1 MIEFDFSG
9 RRRPKAAALSVAA
22 ALAGVL
28 LWASGPVAAGDAA
41 NPNVIVDDSALDSAA
56 GGGATGEVLPA
67 PARQPVSRLVTA
79 GQSAIEAATPPET
92 TSETT
97 YPAVPTT
104 PIESTGLD
112 GSQEPSTEATATPA
126 AGAAAEGEA
135 SPTPAATAES
145 ATPAEGSAPAAAA
158 DTQTAEGTPPAT
170 EAAPEQTAARP
181 PIDGMVR
188 LTFEPESRTL
198 SDAAKSALAP
208 LLEKLKT
215 DYMLRLQILA
225 YAGGDDDAATHAR
238 GVSLAR
244 ALAMRDYL
252 TAEGITV
259 ERMEIK
265 ALGNAAQ
272 EEPADRVDLVPLTE

>member
-9 RRRPKAAALSVAA
+9 RRRPMVPALSVAA
-22 ALAGVL
+22 ALAGAL
-28 LWASGPVAAGDAA
+28 LWASGPVAAEDAA
-41 NPNVIVDDSALDSAA
+41 NPNVIVDNSALDSAA

-67 PARQPVSRLVTA
+67 PAHQPVSRLVTA

-104 PIESTGLD
+104 PIESTSLD
-112 GSQEPSTEATATPA
+112 GSQEPSAEAAAAPA
-126 AGAAAEGEA
+126 AGEA
-135 SPTPAATAES
+135 SPTPPAATAET
-145 ATPAEGSAPAAAA
+145 ATPAEGSAPAPEAAPAA

-181 PIDGMVR
+181 PIDGMIR
-188 LTFEPESRTL
+188 LTFEPESDAL
-198 SDAAKSALAP
+198 SEAAKSALAP
-208 LLEKLKT
+208 LMEKLKA
-215 DYMLRLQILA
+215 DYMLRVQILA
-225 YAGGDDDAATHAR
+225 YAGGDDDTSTHAR

-244 ALAMRDYL
+244 ALVMRDYL
-252 TAEGITV
+252 TAEGIAV
-259 ERMEIK
+259 ERMDIK

-272 EEPADRVDLVPLTE
+272 EEPADRVDLVPLAE

>member
-22 ALAGVL
+22 ALGAL
-28 LWASGPVAAGDAA
+28 LWASGPVAAEDAA
-41 NPNVIVDDSALDSAA
+41 NPNVIVDDSALDSA

-112 GSQEPSTEATATPA
+112 GSQEPSTEAAATPA
-126 AGAAAEGEA
+126 AGEAPAGEA
-135 SPTPAATAES
+135 GPAPAATAES
-145 ATPAEGSAPAAAA
+145 TTPAEGSAPAAAA
-158 DTQTAEGTPPAT
+158 DTQTAEGTPTAT

-208 LLEKLKT
+208 LLEKLKAN
-215 DYMLRLQILA
+215 YMLRLQILA

-272 EEPADRVDLVPLTE
+272 EEPADRIDLVPLTE

>member
-22 ALAGVL
+22 ALGAL
-28 LWASGPVAAGDAA
+28 LWASGPVAAEDAA
-41 NPNVIVDDSALDSAA
+41 NPNVIVDDSALDSA

-104 PIESTGLD
+104 PIESTSLD
-112 GSQEPSTEATATPA
+112 GSQEPSTEAAATPA
-126 AGAAAEGEA
+126 AGEAPAGEA
-135 SPTPAATAES
+135 SPAPAAAAES
-145 ATPAEGSAPAAAA
+145 TTPAEGSAPAAAA

-170 EAAPEQTAARP
+170 EAAPEQTASRP

-208 LLEKLKT
+208 LLEKLKA

-225 YAGGDDDAATHAR
+225 YAGGDDDASTHAR

-272 EEPADRVDLVPLTE
+272 EEPADRIDLVPLTE

>member
-9 RRRPKAAALSVAA
+9 RRRPQAAALSVAA
-22 ALAGVL
+22 ALAGAL
-28 LWASGPVAAGDAA
+28 LWASGPVAAQDAA

-67 PARQPVSRLVTA
+67 PARQPVSRLVPA

-92 TSETT
+92 TFETT

-104 PIESTGLD
+104 PIESTSLD
-112 GSQEPSTEATATPA
+112 GSQEPSTEAAAAPA
-126 AGAAAEGEA
+126 AGAAAE
-135 SPTPAATAES
+135 STP
-145 ATPAEGSAPAAAA
+145 PAEGSAPAAA

-170 EAAPEQTAARP
+170 EAVPGESTQQTAARP

-188 LTFEPESRTL
+188 LTFEPESRVL
-198 SDAAKSALAP
+198 SDAAKGALAP

-215 DYMLRLQILA
+215 DYMLRVQILA
-225 YAGGDDDAATHAR
+225 YAGGDDDQSTHAR

-252 TAEGITV
+252 TAEGVAV

-265 ALGNAAQ
+265 ALGNTAQ